1 MLRPAVQPSRRFRMP
16 LILTAMGAAATVL
29 AACADDAV
37 PPPCP
42 PVSFVSGLERATQF
56 VPGQGTDLTE
66 VTYDGR
72 LESLSAGCDF
82 RKEGVRM
89 VVSFNVV
96 ATRGAAATDRL
107 ARIPFFVAI
116 TDQNGEI
123 LEKEIFESEIPFE
136 GNARRVGRVEEIEPY
151 IPYPI
156 EPVLDG
162 YRVLIGFQLDE
173 KQLEYNRTR
182 RR

>member
-1 MLRPAVQPSRRFRMP
+1 MPRPATRQPVSRRKPIAVSALGVM
-16 LILTAMGAAATVL
+16 AALL
-29 AACADDAV
+29 AACAEDTI

-42 PVSFVSGLERATQF
+42 PVSFVGGLERMSQF
-56 VPGQGTDLTE
+56 VPGGGTDLTE
-66 VTYDGR
+66 VTYEGR
-72 LESLSAGCDF
+72 LDSLAAGCDF

-89 VVSFNVV
+89 EVSFNVV
-96 ATRGAAATDRL
+96 ATRGAAATDRM
-107 ARIPFFVAI
+107 ARLPFFVAI

-156 EPVLDG
+156 ESVLDG

-173 KQLEYNRTR
+173 KQLQYNRTR
-182 RR
+182 RQ